1 MTIQKFV
8 SHTDLITFH
17 SVFHQRQKKNDY
29 EKVCEEEC
37 CEEDSIDS
45 NSINSLNLYSNR
57 AEILLNVIN
66 YSLKHMTFTADDL
79 GELSGIQEELM
90 KYTKE
95 DK

>member
-1 MTIQKFV
+1 MYRLNNFSFYISPK
-8 SHTDLITFH
+8 IE
-17 SVFHQRQKKNDY
+17 KNDY

-66 YSLKHMTFTADDL
+66 YSLEHMTFTADDL
-79 GELSGIQEELM
+79 GELSGIYEKIYCSLQKLLG
-90 KYTKE
+90 K
-95 DK
+95 